1 MRTAEAKPLTN
12 DSPHDTNGS
21 PDEVVFTREG
31 YAELEEEHRR
41 LVMVKRREAETRLT
55 QALQVAGDLADN
67 SEYLDACAELDLIDE
82 RIALL
87 ERRLH
92 AARVLG
98 PDEPSSQIV
107 SLGSHVVLEDLDDGT
122 REDYVLVSSAE
133 SNPAQGRL
141 SNESPVGRAISGH
154 RRGDVVDA
162 HAPHRLRHLRIVDL
176 RARRQASSM
185 G

>member
-1 MRTAEAKPLTN
+1 VHTAKATP
-12 DSPHDTNGS
+12 STNGS
-21 PDEVVFTREG
+21 LDEVVFTREG

-41 LVMVKRREAETRLT
+41 LVTVKRPEAKTRLT
-55 QALQVAGDLADN
+55 EALQVAGDLADN
-67 SEYLDACAELDLIDE
+67 PEYLDACAELNRIDE

-98 PDEPSSQIV
+98 PDEPSSQVV
-107 SLGSHVVLEDLDDGT
+107 SLGSHVVLEDLDDKT

-133 SNPAQGRL
+133 SNPAQGKL

-162 HAPHRLRHLRIVDL
+162 HAPHRLRHLRIVGVS
-176 RARRQASSM
+176 ARRQGSFR
-185 G
+185 

>member
-1 MRTAEAKPLTN
+1 MPTVRTAEAKPPTN
-12 DSPHDTNGS
+12 SS
-21 PDEVVFTREG
+21 LDEVVLTREG
-31 YAELEEEHRR
+31 HAEIEEEHRR
-41 LVMVKRREAETRLT
+41 LAMVKRPEAETRLT

-87 ERRLH
+87 ERRLY

-107 SLGSHVVLEDLDDGT
+107 SLGSHVVIEDLDDST
-122 REDYVLVSSAE
+122 REEYVLVSSAE

-176 RARRQASSM
+176 GSGRQTLTI
-185 G
+185 